1 MMSHTLRV
9 FLLIFSI
16 TLFIT
21 TFVVVKR
28 GRMPIKYSL
37 LWFFS
42 AFIVLLVAI
51 FPVLV
56 EAVANCLGFIT
67 ISNLIIGIIIALL
80 LFLTMSLTIIS
91 AGQNRKITLLIQE
104 VSSLKEKCNKNIR

>member
-1 MMSHTLRV
+1 MMSHTLRI
-9 FLLIFSI
+9 FLLIFAI
-16 TLFIT
+16 ILFIT

-56 EAVANCLGFIT
+56 EGVANCLGFIT

-91 AGQNRKITLLIQE
+91 AGQNKKITLLIQE
-104 VSSLKEKCNKNIR
+104 VSSLKEKCNKNTR

>member
-1 MMSHTLRV
+1 MSYTLRI

-16 TLFIT
+16 ILVVT

-42 AFIVLLVAI
+42 AFIILLVAI

-56 EAVANCLGFIT
+56 ESIANLIGFIT
-67 ISNLIIGIIIALL
+67 ISNLIIGIIISLL

-104 VSSLKEKCNKNIR
+104 ISLLKEKLDKK

>member
-1 MMSHTLRV
+1 MMSHTLRI
-9 FLLIFSI
+9 FLLIFAI
-16 TLFIT
+16 ILFIT

-56 EAVANCLGFIT
+56 EGVANCLGFIT
-67 ISNLIIGIIIALL
+67 ISNLIIG
-80 LFLTMSLTIIS
+80 
-91 AGQNRKITLLIQE
+91 
-104 VSSLKEKCNKNIR
+104 NIFFI